1 VNFFD
6 TYNDRQAALH
16 QDMTIETTMRMKEDV
31 KVHLDYNT
39 GDFKRL
45 TEDQRVKIKEYYDR
59 ISNEFDAKKLSGKE
73 LAVWKFQRYIKDYL
87 AVAKSM
93 DRNIGKILQYLDQ
106 HQLVE
111 NTVVVYLSDQGFY
124 LGEHGWF
131 DKRFMY
137 EESLR
142 TPFVI
147 RYPQII
153 KPGTSITRFASN
165 IDWAPTVLDLAGIK
179 VPNEVQGMS
188 LVPLLKNR
196 NVKNWNDELY
206 YHYYEYPDPHRVSPH
221 FGIRTPQYKLIKFY
235 GAENGWE
242 LYDLKR
248 DQSEMN
254 NVIKS
259 KKYSKVIA
267 DLKSKLVLL
276 IDKYEDDE
284 ARKILSEEK

>member
-1 VNFFD
+1 
-6 TYNDRQAALH
+6 
-16 QDMTIETTMRMKEDV
+16 M
-31 KVHLDYNT
+31 
-39 GDFKRL
+39 
-45 TEDQRVKIKEYYDR
+45 
-59 ISNEFDAKKLSGKE
+59 
-73 LAVWKFQRYIKDYL
+73 KDYL

-106 HQLVE
+106 HKLVE

-221 FGIRTPQYKLIKFY
+221 FGIRTPKYKLIRFL
-235 GAENGWE
+235 NF
-242 LYDLKR
+242 
-248 DQSEMN
+248 
-254 NVIKS
+254 
-259 KKYSKVIA
+259 
-267 DLKSKLVLL
+267 
-276 IDKYEDDE
+276 
-284 ARKILSEEK
+284 